1 MSDYPFHY
9 FFSYPVPPVYKLES
23 IVVNAEIGTT
33 VSVKFSVINDPDSGI
48 IGLHTLK
55 KEGHEKITATYKI
68 NENEI
73 VFTNVSPEDGGTYKI
88 SCRNEA
94 GESTAVFVLDIT
106 VPKGTYPH
114 Y

>member
-1 MSDYPFHY
+1 M
-9 FFSYPVPPVYKLES
+9 
-23 IVVNAEIGTT
+23 
-33 VSVKFSVINDPDSGI
+33 NDPDSGKI
-48 IGLHTLK
+48 SPHTLK
-55 KEGHEKITATYKI
+55 KEGHEKITAKYKI

-73 VFTNVSPEDGGTYKI
+73 VFNNVSAEDGGTYTI

-106 VPKGTYPH
+106 APKGTYPH